1 MSRLHVNAL
10 FDVADAIERILA
22 QECDPET
29 GEITERTLEQLDA
42 LEGHR
47 DRIALDVA
55 AYLKGE
61 RCEAEKIQRV
71 ADELSARAK
80 GHRDR
85 AERLLEYVGRIV
97 PAGDKLKDERVTIS
111 WSPSSFTAIDDAKLI
126 PEAYWRIPPPPPP
139 ELDKRTLLAV
149 LRTGQAIPGARLQK
163 SHTLKVK

>member
-1 MSRLHVNAL
+1 MSRPNVNAL

-85 AERLLEYVGRIV
+85 AERLLEYIGRIV

-111 WSPSSFTAIDDAKLI
+111 WSPSSFTAVDDAKLV
-126 PEAYWRIPPPPPP
+126 PADYWRQPPPPPP
-139 ELDKRTLLAV
+139 QLDKVILLAV
-149 LRTGQAIPGARLQK
+149 LRAGQVIPGVHLQK
-163 SHTLKVK
+163 SHSLRVK